1 MFSQSEKIEFM
12 RQFEQAV
19 KLYDEALAKFPRDGT
34 WNSPCVEERC
44 LGCENNCLK
53 VRNTN
58 RLNYMINQVTDEMW
72 AEWSANPLIAFTV
85 NHKA

>member
-19 KLYDEALAKFPRDGT
+19 KLYDEALEKFPRDGT

-44 LGCENNCLK
+44 LGCANDCLK
-53 VRNTN
+53 VRNVN

-72 AEWSANPLIAFTV
+72 AEWSVNPLIALIV
-85 NHKA
+85 NPKV